1 MRENHFK
8 HRSTRIKIDRY
19 SLITDL
25 HRTRRWIKISWIII
39 SFLRIILPNL
49 LWIIINIIFY
59 QQLSASN
66 DVIVTA
72 KNKRGKSAKTSYHLT
87 IVMLNIM
94 DLPYYCFHMYF
105 VGRAIFKWKSFKM
118 ETTGPVT
125 ENISDILFCF
135 FLLGHSINLVIY
147 LLFHK
152 EFQANALRII
162 HKVWYIFFVNI

>member
-1 MRENHFK
+1 M
-8 HRSTRIKIDRY
+8 
-19 SLITDL
+19 LIVIPAL
-25 HRTRRWIKISWIII
+25 I
-39 SFLRIILPNL
+39 SFSLNLILWCYMRRYARKPLQASIDKNQNRSLLAHNRSSSDLAVNKTSTPN
-49 LWIIINIIFY
+49 

-66 DVIVTA
+66 DVVVTA

-162 HKVWYIFFVNI
+162 HKV